1 MYCADMK
8 EVTLGKQFHLKL
20 PEMLED
26 KLHLCGPT
34 RSHVL
39 AAQLYPLCSVDVI
52 VLMTSDH
59 FWNPYINSNDSH
71 YSDVN

>member
-34 RSHVL
+34 WSHVL
-39 AAQLYPLCSVDVI
+39 AAQLYLFCSVNI
-52 VLMTSDH
+52 IFMISDH
-59 FWNPYINSNDSH
+59 FWNPYINSNDNH
-71 YSDVN
+71 YSNVN